1 MGESP
6 PPSVPQENAGYE
18 TVRDSSCYIRPS
30 GSGSSLATTLREGE
44 SEMSRTSSIVLSGQY
59 GSEGIPFRRVS
70 QSGPPG
76 TYSPNSKSKHQLLDA
91 ARNDQL
97 RLSSAVRAS
106 LEMADRCI
114 SSGNNKEA
122 IPHLEAV
129 LEGSENPELH
139 ALVWRLLGNA
149 HFSMANFKKASVCHL
164 HCMAFCREIDD
175 IAGLAR
181 ANCNIGIS
189 YMQLGAFKLAG
200 RCFIQYLELS
210 RLLNNETGIASACS
224 NLGVLS
230 KTVAMKELEAME
242 TAPSDLL
249 LDEIRAHLYRAIS
262 YFEEHLSIVEQF
274 GDLYVCFMYYCRAT
288 SCTYI
293 YMHTVIHTYM
303 SRLCNVHDAC
313 GIGLFGCDG
322 GVIAAHFNYRGIV
335 HALCLAEM
343 AQ

>member
-1 MGESP
+1 MS
-6 PPSVPQENAGYE
+6 
-18 TVRDSSCYIRPS
+18 RPS
-30 GSGSSLATTLREGE
+30 SV
-44 SEMSRTSSIVLSGQY
+44 VLGGQY
-59 GSEGIPFRRVS
+59 GSEGFPFRRVS

-76 TYSPNSKSKHQLLDA
+76 SYSPNSKSKHQLMEA
-91 ARNDQL
+91 AHNDQL

-106 LEMADRCI
+106 LEAADSCI
-114 SSGNNKEA
+114 SSGNNKKA

-200 RCFIQYLELS
+200 RCFIQYLDIS

-230 KTVAMKELEAME
+230 KTVAVKELEVME
-242 TAPSDLL
+242 TTPSDLL
-249 LDEIRAHLYRAIS
+249 LDEIRGHLYRAIS

-274 GDLYVCFMYYCRAT
+274 GDLYVVCA
-288 SCTYI
+288 
-293 YMHTVIHTYM
+293 
-303 SRLCNVHDAC
+303 
-313 GIGLFGCDG
+313 
-322 GVIAAHFNYRGIV
+322 IV
-335 HALCLAEM
+335 AP
-343 AQ
+343 

>member
-1 MGESP
+1 MADGP
-6 PPSVPQENAGYE
+6 PPSVPHGDAGYE
-18 TVRDSSCYIRPS
+18 TVPGHSCYIQPS
-30 GSGSSLATTLREGE
+30 TSDSSLMEAN
-44 SEMSRTSSIVLSGQY
+44 SEMSRTSSVVLGGQY
-59 GSEGIPFRRVS
+59 GSEGFPFRRVS

-76 TYSPNSKSKHQLLDA
+76 SYSMNSKSKHQLLEA
-91 ARNDQL
+91 AHNDQI

-106 LEMADRCI
+106 LEAADRCI
-114 SSGNNKEA
+114 ASGNNKKA

-149 HFSMANFKKASVCHL
+149 HFSMTNFKKASVCHL

-181 ANCNIGIS
+181 ANCNIGIC

-200 RCFIQYLELS
+200 RCFIQYLEVS

-262 YFEEHLSIVEQF
+262 YFEEHLTVVEQF
-274 GDLYVCFMYYCRAT
+274 EDLYVV
-288 SCTYI
+288 YI
-293 YMHTVIHTYM
+293 PIL
-303 SRLCNVHDAC
+303 RP
-313 GIGLFGCDG
+313 
-322 GVIAAHFNYRGIV
+322 
-335 HALCLAEM
+335 
-343 AQ
+343 